1 MAKRKIQTTWVVF
14 AEDEV
19 FEETNT
25 LTAEQMFEKYPN
37 AYSIEAFDLN
47 FFWS

>member
-1 MAKRKIQTTWVVF
+1 MAKRKIQTTLVVF

-25 LTAEQMFEKYPN
+25 LTAEQMFEKYPT
-37 AYSIEAFDLN
+37 AYAVDELDYDYFRS
-47 FFWS
+47 

>member
-25 LTAEQMFEKYPN
+25 LTAEQMFEKYPTAN
-37 AYSIEAFDLN
+37 AVESIDWDFI
-47 FFWS
+47 WS